1 MIEGL
6 KKTGAVPAA
15 RVVCDMKCGREEV
28 VPCFYKGRAKPM
40 IGEPDQGQI
49 HKKMTSM
56 GWSLVKGVLRC
67 PACEAKRKAAQA
79 AEKVYAARA
88 VPAAQAAQAAQAVP
102 ADIAPSKKQRIQI
115 ISMLAEVYDLDAG
128 MYAGGETDETVAGAL
143 EIAPGYVEQVRAA
156 EFGPAGGNED
166 IKELR
171 ADLEAFKG
179 DAAEALEAL
188 ARLNRDL
195 RARIERARDLADR
208 LGRIEKAVGARVIK
222 RGAP

>member
-49 HKKMTSM
+49 HKKMISM

-79 AEKVYAARA
+79 GET
-88 VPAAQAAQAAQAVP
+88 AQAAQAVP